1 MTDAET
7 RPSGPSLIRCEALNK
22 TYPDGDV
29 RALVDVSLAVRKGEY
44 AAITGPSGC
53 GKTTLLNI
61 LGALDEPDSGGLFF
75 EEKPFPRKASDL
87 DRFRSTQV
95 GFVFQA
101 FHLLPTLTALEN
113 VQVPMFEGSLTPR
126 ERARKAA
133 ELLGLAGIG
142 HRKGHLPNKLSAGER
157 QRVAIARALAND
169 PALLLA
175 DEPTGNLDSKTGE
188 DILAMFARLQA
199 ERGVTLLV
207 VTHSPEVAAQAH
219 RWISMRDG
227 KIQEDRRATIPPLS
241 LGERGRG

>member
-7 RPSGPSLIRCEALNK
+7 GTPRPNLIRCERLNK
-22 TYPDGDV
+22 TYPDGNV
-29 RALVDVSLAVRKGEY
+29 KALVDVSLAVHDGEY

-61 LGALDEPDSGGLFF
+61 LGALDEADSGEIYF
-75 EEKPFPRKASDL
+75 EERPFPRKSVDL
-87 DRFRSTQV
+87 DRFRSSKV

-113 VQVPMFEGSLTPR
+113 VQVPMFEGSLTSR
-126 ERARKAA
+126 QRSKKAA
-133 ELLGLAGIG
+133 ELLDMAGIG
-142 HRKGHLPNKLSAGER
+142 HRKNHLPNKLSAGER

-169 PALLLA
+169 PVLLLA

-188 DILAMFARLQA
+188 DILSMFGRLQE

-207 VTHSPEVAAQAH
+207 VTHSQEVAARAR
-219 RWISMRDG
+219 RWIRMRDG
-227 KIQEDRRATIPPLS
+227 QIREDSLAAAPL
-241 LGERGRG
+241 

>member
-1 MTDAET
+1 MTDAEN
-7 RPSGPSLIRCEALNK
+7 RPSGPPLIRCEKLNK
-22 TYPDGDV
+22 TYPDGNV
-29 RALVDVSLAVRKGEY
+29 RALIDVSLAVRKGEY

-61 LGALDEPDSGGLFF
+61 LGALDEPDSGELFF
-75 EEKPFPRKASDL
+75 EEKPFSRRSSDL
-87 DRFRSTQV
+87 DRFRSSQV

-101 FHLLPTLTALEN
+101 FHLLPTLTAIEN
-113 VQVPMFEGSLTPR
+113 VQVPMFEGSLTAR
-126 ERARKAA
+126 QRADKAA
-133 ELLGLAGIG
+133 ELLELAGIG

-169 PALLLA
+169 PVLLLA

-188 DILAMFARLQA
+188 DILAMFARLQN

-207 VTHSPEVAAQAH
+207 VTHSHEVAAQAH

-227 KIQEDRRATIPPLS
+227 KVHEDRPAATS
-241 LGERGRG
+241 R

>member
-1 MTDAET
+1 MTDAEP
-7 RPSGPSLIRCEALNK
+7 RPTLIRCEGLNK

-29 RALVDVSLAVRKGEY
+29 WALVDVNLAVHAGDY

-61 LGALDEPDSGGLFF
+61 LGALDEPDSGELFF
-75 EEKPFPRKASDL
+75 EGKPFPRRADDL
-87 DRFRSTQV
+87 DRFRSSRV

-101 FHLLPTLTALEN
+101 FHLLPTLTAVEN
-113 VQVPMFEGSLTPR
+113 VQVPMFEGTLTAR
-126 ERARKAA
+126 QRARKAA
-133 ELLGLAGIG
+133 ELLDLAGIG

-188 DILAMFARLQA
+188 DILTMFGRLQA
-199 ERGVTLLV
+199 DRGVTLLV
-207 VTHSPEVAAQAH
+207 VTHSQEVAARAR
-219 RWISMRDG
+219 RWIRMRDG
-227 KIQEDRRATIPPLS
+227 QIREDRAAGP
-241 LGERGRG
+241 G

>member
-1 MTDAET
+1 MNESN
-7 RPSGPSLIRCEALNK
+7 PEPPLIRCEGLTK

-29 RALVDVSLAVRKGEY
+29 KALVGVSLAVRKGEY
-44 AAITGPSGC
+44 TAITGPSGC

-61 LGALDEPDSGGLFF
+61 LGALDEPDSGTIEF
-75 EEKPFPRKASDL
+75 EGRPLSRKPADL
-87 DRFRSTQV
+87 DRFRSSRV

-101 FHLLPTLTALEN
+101 FHLLPTLTASRTSRS
-113 VQVPMFEGSLTPR
+113 PCSRGRSPAAG
-126 ERARKAA
+126 RAKKAA
-133 ELLGLAGIG
+133 ELLDLAGIG

-188 DILAMFARLQA
+188 DVLAMFGRLQQ

-207 VTHSPEVAAQAH
+207 VTHSREVAARAH
-219 RWISMRDG
+219 RWIRMRDG
-227 KIQEDRRATIPPLS
+227 QIQEDS
-241 LGERGRG
+241 LAPGS